1 MALNVVCCETA
12 LRLELR
18 AKGTRSGHRRID
30 ADDPELT
37 LGTVRYRIAKGLLY
51 HLVGARN

>member
-18 AKGTRSGHRRID
+18 AKRKCGACARND
-30 ADDPELT
+30 ADEPKRRFDT
-37 LGTVRYRIAKGLLY
+37 INYRIAKGLFDDR
-51 HLVGARN
+51 V